1 VAVTPTGSV
10 MSSDSRRLIHDAS
23 KGDQTALEGLL
34 LQHLPALQAFVRL
47 RMGEHLKARESCSD
61 LVQSVCREV
70 LQDLPAFEY
79 RDEAGFR
86 QWLYTRAL
94 NKIFNR
100 ARFYKAEKRDLAKE
114 LRPGGGGDTTGT
126 AGILDVYRSFCTPSE
141 DAVAHERMR
150 QVEEAFARLPED
162 YREVITLSRVI
173 GLSHQQIAEQMK
185 KSEGAVRVL
194 LHRALARL
202 SGLLGA

>member
-1 VAVTPTGSV
+1 MP
-10 MSSDSRRLIHDAS
+10 DESRRLIQDAS
-23 KGDQTALEGLL
+23 QGDQNALEGLL
-34 LQHLPALQAFVRL
+34 LQHLPSLQAFVRL

-70 LQDLPAFEY
+70 LQDLPVFEY

-100 ARFYKAEKRDLAKE
+100 ARFYKAEKRDLARE
-114 LRPGGGGDTTGT
+114 IRPPGGQDQSDA
-126 AGILDVYRSFCTPSE
+126 AGILDVYATFCTPSQ
-141 DAVAHERMR
+141 DAVAHERLR
-150 QVEEAFARLPED
+150 QVEDAFAQLPED
-162 YREVITLSRVI
+162 YREVITLSRVV
-173 GLSHQQIAEQMK
+173 GLSHQQIAAQLD

-202 SGLLGA
+202 SGLLET

>member
-1 VAVTPTGSV
+1 
-10 MSSDSRRLIHDAS
+10 MSSDSRRLIQDAS
-23 KGDQTALEGLL
+23 RGDQSALEGLL

-70 LQDLPAFEY
+70 LQDLPTFEY

-114 LRPGGGGDTTGT
+114 IRPRTTEDESGS
-126 AGILDVYRSFCTPSE
+126 AGILDVYKSFCSPSQA
-141 DAVAHERMR
+141 AVAHECMR
-150 QVEEAFARLPED
+150 QVEDAFARLPED
-162 YREVITLSRVI
+162 YREVITLARVV
-173 GLSHQQIAEQMK
+173 GLSHQQIAEQLN

-202 SGLLGA
+202 SGLLGH